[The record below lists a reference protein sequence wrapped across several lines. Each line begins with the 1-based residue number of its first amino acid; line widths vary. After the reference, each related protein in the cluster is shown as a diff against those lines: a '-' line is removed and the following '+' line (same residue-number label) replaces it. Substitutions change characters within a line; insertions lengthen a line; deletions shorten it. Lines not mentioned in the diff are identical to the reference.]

1 MELVIA
7 IAIGVMGGAGA
18 WLVLRPRT
26 FQVLIGLSLLSYAVN
41 LFIFSVGSL
50 AVDAEPIVR
59 AGVPADLAPVVET
72 IRAVATELAGKSTKL
87 EFAEVDP
94 TGNQAL
100 QAELATVTS
109 QLNGLLGEGKKKAAE
124 TFVDAAIREGRVGVK
139 PMRDRYVALDL
150 MDDLGLLDGWA
161 ELAVTRA
168 ERITFVTQV
177 RHHVHLA
184 AFALVKDRPGDV
196 EYHLT
201 QLVRLAVREEARA
214 RATVDDGPTPVRR
227 AA

>member
-1 MELVIA
+1 MKAATAARRPALTLIEGGLRQPEVIA
-7 IAIGVMGGAGA
+7 VERSA
-18 WLVLRPRT
+18 WDEA
-26 FQVLIGLSLLSYAVN
+26 QI
-41 LFIFSVGSL
+41 
-50 AVDAEPIVR
+50 
-59 AGVPADLAPVVET
+59 
-72 IRAVATELAGKSTKL
+72 
-87 EFAEVDP
+87 
-94 TGNQAL
+94 
-100 QAELATVTS
+100 
-109 QLNGLLGEGKKKAAE
+109 
-124 TFVDAAIREGRVGVK
+124 
-139 PMRDRYVALDL
+139 
-150 MDDLGLLDGWA
+150 